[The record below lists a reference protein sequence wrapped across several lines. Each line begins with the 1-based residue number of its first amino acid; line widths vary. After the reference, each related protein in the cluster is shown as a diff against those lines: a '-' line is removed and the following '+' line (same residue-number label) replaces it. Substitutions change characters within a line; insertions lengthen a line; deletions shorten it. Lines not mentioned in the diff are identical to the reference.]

1 MQVTPGKQPRT
12 AFGEAAPQ
20 ARRVWG
26 LKKGG
31 APRPGTGGFRREG
44 FPDQVAGGFRR
55 EGCPDQVLELQRGLV
70 PRSLPG
76 GFRGKGYPDHVL
88 GLQTR
93 RHPDRVLGAAG
104 QAQGSV
110 VTFHSLL
117 PNLALKLQ
125 PVQVFIYP

>member
-1 MQVTPGKQPRT
+1 MLG
-12 AFGEAAPQ
+12 
-20 ARRVWG
+20 
-26 LKKGG
+26 
-31 APRPGTGGFRREG
+31 
-44 FPDQVAGGFRR
+44 
-55 EGCPDQVLELQRGLV
+55 LQRGVV

-76 GFRGKGYPDHVL
+76 GFRGEGYPNHVL

-93 RHPDRVLGAAG
+93 RGPYRVVGAAG

-117 PNLALKLQ
+117 SNLALKLQ

>member
-31 APRPGTGGFRREG
+31 APRPGT
-44 FPDQVAGGFRR
+44 GGFRR